1 MHQSLFNLFANTV
14 PNISFE
20 NNISV
25 LGFITNLII
34 TLTLSLFLS
43 YIYTKFGRSLSNRRE
58 FSLNFSPMSMTTMVI
73 ITIVKSSL
81 ALSLGLVGAL
91 SIVRFRTAIKEPE
104 ELVYLFLSIAIGL
117 GLGANQTIITI
128 IGFIVIVS
136 YLIVRS
142 RYMKRSEVS
151 YMNLV
156 ITYPAPNQED
166 FENIIEIL
174 SSYCSKL
181 NLKRLSDNTGQL
193 EAQLRLEVTNF
204 KRMIEIRNKL
214 NSRYPNINLN
224 FVDTSEIATY

>member
-1 MHQSLFNLFANTV
+1 
-14 PNISFE
+14 
-20 NNISV
+20 
-25 LGFITNLII
+25 
-34 TLTLSLFLS
+34 
-43 YIYTKFGRSLSNRRE
+43 
-58 FSLNFSPMSMTTMVI
+58 MVI

>member
-1 MHQSLFNLFANTV
+1 
-14 PNISFE
+14 
-20 NNISV
+20 
-25 LGFITNLII
+25 
-34 TLTLSLFLS
+34 
-43 YIYTKFGRSLSNRRE
+43 
-58 FSLNFSPMSMTTMVI
+58 MSMTTMVI